1 MTGMSQ
7 GSHVTNFEALS
18 VPKSKWQAITYIHTD
33 VTQFLTKNNQT
44 QTSHK
49 ISYYL
54 LLGGHRLKSVVGW
67 RKRKFIR

>member
-7 GSHVTNFEALS
+7 GSHVTNFEALG

-54 LLGGHRLKSVVGW
+54 LLGGHCDCTD
-67 RKRKFIR
+67 